1 MAPEIIAGSGH
12 SKAADWWS
20 LGVLVFEMLSGSAP
34 FRAKNRSMLQKKILS
49 EKVKMPPFLS
59 TASHRLL
66 TALLQRDEVCPA
78 GSERLLLGGH

>member
-1 MAPEIIAGSGH
+1 
-12 SKAADWWS
+12 
-20 LGVLVFEMLSGSAP
+20 
-34 FRAKNRSMLQKKILS
+34 MLQKKILS

>member
-20 LGVLVFEMLSGSAP
+20 LGVLVFEMLTGSAP

-78 GSERLLLGGH
+78 RSDRC